1 MKNLMIIS
9 MLFSTMLFTA
19 CGQKDNVPAKV
30 KTAFTEKFPD
40 AKKVEWGKENA
51 TEWEAEFKINNQ
63 DYSANF
69 NSNGSWKETEYRIKK
84 SDIPEAVQSTVS
96 ENYGDYTLVIAE
108 VSETAKGKV
117 FELLLKNGGKKTE
130 VVIYPN
136 GQLVKQQAEENEE
149 ADKADNKEENDE
161 VESAEANNPS
171 KKVEIAFNKK
181 FPKAKKVEWGK
192 ESSSEWEAE
201 FKMDGKDYS
210 ANFDNEGNWKE
221 TEYAINKTD
230 IPTAVKTVLD
240 SQYKGY
246 DIEEAELS
254 EKAKSK
260 MFEFH
265 LKHGV
270 TRIEVAISP
279 DGKVVKKEAKEENE
293 EKGDNENEE
302 DEGSSDND

>member
-1 MKNLMIIS
+1 MKTMTILM
-9 MLFSTMLFTA
+9 MLFSTMIFMA
-19 CGQKDNVPAKV
+19 CEQKDNVPTKV
-30 KTAFTEKFPD
+30 KTAFAEKFPD
-40 AKKVEWGKENA
+40 ANNLKWDKENA
-51 TEWEAEFKINNQ
+51 AEWEVEFKMNDQ

-69 NSNGSWKETEYRIKK
+69 TSDGSWKETEYRIKK

-171 KKVEIAFNKK
+171 KKVEIAFKKK

-221 TEYAINKTD
+221 TEYEINKTD
-230 IPTAVKTVLD
+230 IPAAVKTVLD

-254 EKAKSK
+254 ENPEGK
-260 MFEFH
+260 MFEFQ
-265 LKHGV
+265 LEQGD
-270 TRIEVAISP
+270 TEIEVAISP
-279 DGKVVKKEAKEENE
+279 DGKVVKKEAKEEKD

-302 DEGSSDND
+302 DEESPEND